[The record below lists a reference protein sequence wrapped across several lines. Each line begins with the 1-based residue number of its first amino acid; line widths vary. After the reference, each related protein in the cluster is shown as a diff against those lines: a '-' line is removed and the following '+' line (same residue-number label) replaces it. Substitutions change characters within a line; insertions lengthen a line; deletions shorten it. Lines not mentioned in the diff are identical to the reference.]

1 MLVPCTTTLARRQ
14 IMLSHKRLGQGAKF
28 LAGVGISFGV
38 GFALPTLLNTPAG
51 ATAGL
56 LTTRRSGF

>member
-1 MLVPCTTTLARRQ
+1 
-14 IMLSHKRLGQGAKF
+14 MLSHKRLGQGAKF